1 MSSSQ
6 TRNRHTER
14 RAGNVVQANL
24 VAEHHGTRIT
34 AVFAADAQLQ
44 VRTGLTTQLR
54 SHLHQLANAVRV
66 QTSEGIALEDL
77 VVVVG
82 AEELASVVTGEAKS
96 HLGHVVRAE

>member
-14 RAGNVVQANL
+14 RAGDVVQTNL
-24 VAEHHGTRIT
+24 VAEHHGARIA

-44 VRTGLTTQLR
+44 VRTGLTAQLR

-66 QTSEGIALEDL
+66 QTSEGIAFEILL
-77 VVVVG
+77 
-82 AEELASVVTGEAKS
+82 S
-96 HLGHVVRAE
+96 